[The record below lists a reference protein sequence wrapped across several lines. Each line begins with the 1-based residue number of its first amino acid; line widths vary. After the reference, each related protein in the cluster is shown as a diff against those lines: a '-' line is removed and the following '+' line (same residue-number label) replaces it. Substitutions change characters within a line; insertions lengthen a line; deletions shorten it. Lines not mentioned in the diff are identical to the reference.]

1 MMENNRTI
9 KKFAWVPTKVK
20 ILNTV
25 ESKTVIVWFSNYF
38 EFQTFKLVKDFEWI
52 WVWVPIMKYLHPLD

>member
-38 EFQTFKLVKDFEWI
+38 QKQSFVATRDFEWG
-52 WVWVPIMKYLHPLD
+52 WVTDLKYLHFMD